1 MEPVN
6 SQRPKFE
13 IMGER
18 NFWRPWEGTF
28 QELQNQLRVER
39 NRVGVSIFLRRKML
53 QMRNLQKSA
62 AASRL
67 KLANLDADLEES
79 LEEMRSPTP
88 GPGEIKRAKQVLER
102 VPEVKAR
109 GQISPRLVLAE
120 IRSNTRRDTLNTFS
134 TAFQQVQVAGCQIRS
149 HPLRGCRQSGGSLQS
164 LVPRL

>member
-6 SQRPKFE
+6 SQRPKSG
-13 IMGER
+13 IMSER

-109 GQISPRLVLAE
+109 GQISPLLVLAE
-120 IRSNTRRDTLNTFS
+120 IRSNTRRETLNTFS

>member
-1 MEPVN
+1 
-6 SQRPKFE
+6 
-13 IMGER
+13 
-18 NFWRPWEGTF
+18 
-28 QELQNQLRVER
+28 
-39 NRVGVSIFLRRKML
+39 ML

-109 GQISPRLVLAE
+109 GQISPLLVLAE
-120 IRSNTRRDTLNTFS
+120 IRSNTRRETLNTFS

-149 HPLRGCRQSGGSLQS
+149 HPLRGCRQSGGSQQS